1 MDRLETNREN
11 GAPELTVEK
20 LVYGG
25 RGLGR
30 LDGRAVLLPYV
41 LPGETAR
48 ITVEREKPGLLEAR
62 LNRVVVSAPERVPP
76 PCPYFGRC
84 GGCHYQH
91 AGYEFQLA
99 QKVEILREVFRRVG
113 KLELPG
119 EIRVI
124 AGPPWEYRN
133 RVQFHLDRGNIGFRE
148 AGSSRLCRVERCSIA
163 SPRINEVLA
172 ILLEMARDRRFPQ
185 FVRSVELFTNE
196 NETQVNILETAR
208 PVAKGFFE
216 WLASAVPGA
225 DSAVIDYRAADQ
237 LFRVSHRSFFQ
248 VNRFLVEKLV
258 EAALEGAE
266 GETAIDLYAG
276 VGLFSLPLV
285 RRFRSVTAVESGS
298 AAVRDLEVN
307 ATRAALTVDARRST
321 VDLFLERLEST
332 PDFMLADP
340 PRAGLEKSVVQSLTR
355 LRPHLLT
362 IVSCDPATLARDLS
376 PLLAAGYRIDQ
387 ISFIDLFP
395 QTYHIETV
403 TRLRFG

>member
-172 ILLEMARDRRFPQ
+172 ILLEMARDRRFPLAVVDVL
-185 FVRSVELFTNE
+185 FVVALAIVIVGIVLF
-196 NETQVNILETAR
+196 QR
-208 PVAKGFFE
+208 
-216 WLASAVPGA
+216 
-225 DSAVIDYRAADQ
+225 RA
-237 LFRVSHRSFFQ
+237 
-248 VNRFLVEKLV
+248 
-258 EAALEGAE
+258 
-266 GETAIDLYAG
+266 
-276 VGLFSLPLV
+276 
-285 RRFRSVTAVESGS
+285 
-298 AAVRDLEVN
+298 
-307 ATRAALTVDARRST
+307 
-321 VDLFLERLEST
+321 
-332 PDFMLADP
+332 
-340 PRAGLEKSVVQSLTR
+340 
-355 LRPHLLT
+355 
-362 IVSCDPATLARDLS
+362 
-376 PLLAAGYRIDQ
+376 
-387 ISFIDLFP
+387 
-395 QTYHIETV
+395 
-403 TRLRFG
+403 